1 MLKFAVRHREMT
13 KKTKDQ
19 LITVVKT
26 FVKNVRRVIK
36 DTSHLRITSTV
47 ILTFRSECTIENMYG
62 WFEYKPKLK
71 SK

>member
-1 MLKFAVRHREMT
+1 MLKIAVRHREMT
-13 KKTKDQ
+13 KKMKDQ

-36 DTSHLRITSTV
+36 GTSHLRITSTV

-62 WFEYKPKLK
+62 WSEYKLKLK

>member
-26 FVKNVRRVIK
+26 FVKNVRRVITCK

-47 ILTFRSECTIENMYG
+47 IENMYG
-62 WFEYKPKLK
+62 WFEYKLKLK